1 MKLFL
6 TFLFLFALSTNL
18 YAQSHPYKGLWAL
31 IWEDEDIIDMEKN
44 IKKRCKEFSEGIF
57 NNLMVISD
65 DQIDQ
70 VNFNKMYIAKISK
83 MQRLRN
89 TSVDIVDLSWESG
102 TNSRELWVL
111 ESGKKSLTVIGKNE
125 DEGWHV
131 SYKKCE

>member
-1 MKLFL
+1 
-6 TFLFLFALSTNL
+6 
-18 YAQSHPYKGLWAL
+18 
-31 IWEDEDIIDMEKN
+31 
-44 IKKRCKEFSEGIF
+44 
-57 NNLMVISD
+57 MVISD

-111 ESGKKSLTVIGKNE
+111 ESGKKSLTVIGKNK

>member
-6 TFLFLFALSTNL
+6 TFFFLFTISTNL

-44 IKKRCKEFSEGIF
+44 IKKRCKQFNEGIF
-57 NNLMVISD
+57 SNLMVISD

-89 TSVDIVDLSWESG
+89 TSVDIVDLSWDSG

-111 ESGKKSLTVIGKNE
+111 ESGKKSLTVIGKNK

>member
-6 TFLFLFALSTNL
+6 TFFFLFALSTNL

-65 DQIDQ
+65 D
-70 VNFNKMYIAKISK
+70 
-83 MQRLRN
+83 
-89 TSVDIVDLSWESG
+89 
-102 TNSRELWVL
+102 
-111 ESGKKSLTVIGKNE
+111 
-125 DEGWHV
+125 
-131 SYKKCE
+131 